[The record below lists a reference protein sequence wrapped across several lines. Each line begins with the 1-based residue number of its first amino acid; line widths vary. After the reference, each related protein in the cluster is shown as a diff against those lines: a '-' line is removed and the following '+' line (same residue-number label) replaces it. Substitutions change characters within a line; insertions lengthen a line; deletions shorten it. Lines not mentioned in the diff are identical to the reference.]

1 MLPTFGDNRRMDR
14 IVSRIPKRQ
23 QQAADLAFWLSR
35 PMAERIAAV
44 EALRLQAS
52 TPPEPTD
59 DVEPQLQKVCRI
71 AQRKGR

>member
-1 MLPTFGDNRRMDR
+1 MDR

-44 EALRLQAS
+44 EALRVQAS
-52 TPPEPTD
+52 TLPEPTD
-59 DVEPQLQKVCRI
+59 VVEPQLQRVCRI

>member
-1 MLPTFGDNRRMDR
+1 MDR

-23 QQAADLAFWLSR
+23 KQAADLAFWLSR

-44 EALRLQAS
+44 EALRLQAV

-59 DVEPQLQKVCRI
+59 SEVRMLRVCRI
-71 AQRKGR
+71 APRKQR